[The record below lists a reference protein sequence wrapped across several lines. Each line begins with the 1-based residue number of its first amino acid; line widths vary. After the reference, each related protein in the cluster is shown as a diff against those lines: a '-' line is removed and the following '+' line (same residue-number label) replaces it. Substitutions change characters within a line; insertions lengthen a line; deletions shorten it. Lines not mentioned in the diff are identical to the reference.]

1 MALPTFVAAG
11 APASGT
17 GNITPP
23 LPAGFLANDI
33 LLMFIETANQAVTI
47 PTGWANVTGSPQG
60 VGTVGGSSSTM
71 LTILWKRA
79 VASET
84 TPTITDP
91 GDHAL
96 GFIAAF
102 RGCIGVNNPWDVTS
116 TVTDA
121 VSSTSFTIPGATTTR
136 PDCLVVLACALH
148 LDGVAPRVNSWT
160 NASLANIQIRAD
172 NSTTAGNKGSLGMAT
187 GELATP
193 STYGSTSVALSSTQI
208 KAGMTIALRPSN
220 FSLSMTG
227 GNYNEFGTTSS
238 VIGNRSLGAT
248 AGVETLSGSI
258 SAPRAAHTS
267 FASSGSFQSVGMT
280 SSPLATRR
288 IAAQPGSQF
297 HTGASSFTFAS
308 RSLAASSGSGL
319 SSGVASS
326 LLRNSRMLAAAG
338 SQSLLGSSASLLLLR
353 RLLATPGSG
362 LSSGT
367 TSQMFRRALL
377 AVQSGSMFS
386 DGVTAGLAF
395 GISSHIQIIRGRRA
409 QLYSTIALGDFTV
422 TVPPGSPTTIPPS
435 NGLIIPIPR
444 SWPNQDIGISRVIC
458 RIHLLGVR
466 LAGMYATTLF
476 LARASD
482 GSLLG
487 GVATDIVNLLSQ
499 INSNLQKD
507 EVLGDREF
515 NHEPNYF
522 KLGRDDSLVANFR
535 TFDDIRFGDYRLIR
549 DIFFSAKI
557 DILFSYVLLDSN
569 GIPL

>member
-47 PTGWANVTGSPQG
+47 PTGRANVTGSPQG

-308 RSLAASSGSGL
+308 RL
-319 SSGVASS
+319 
-326 LLRNSRMLAAAG
+326 LAAAG

-557 DILFSYVLLDSN
+557 DILFSYVLLDS
-569 GIPL
+569 